1 MSFNHIV
8 IQNILR
14 DKWTY
19 VSYLSSMFSII
30 IFFLFSVIVFHPN
43 LKSLDPNSTLGISL
57 MLASMLVYLFSLFTL
72 PIQSQHFYVRRPRP

>member
-19 VSYLSSMFSII
+19 VSYFLSSMFSII

-43 LKSLDPNSTLGISL
+43 LQSLDSDSTLGISL
-57 MLASMLVYLFSLFTL
+57 MLASMLVYLFSFIYITYSIRSFT
-72 PIQSQHFYVRRPRP
+72 